1 MMYDFENMDQRLIA
15 YVNIF
20 ICANRLQAI
29 MDSGFEDITAKQWL
43 AITMIDAFPEPPTLK
58 QMSELS
64 GVTHQSM
71 RQIVDRLIDKGFL
84 KVVPDKKDKR
94 AIRLVKTEAAEHLRT
109 KKDGQDQRFVFK
121 LFECLTEEETTAYCS
136 ALAKLCDRLSEL
148 KEEKDT

>member
-1 MMYDFENMDQRLIA
+1 MYDFEHMDPRIIA
-15 YVNIF
+15 FVNIF
-20 ICANRLQAI
+20 ICANRLQTI
-29 MDSGFEDITAKQWL
+29 MDNGLVDITAKQWL
-43 AITMIDAFPEPPTLK
+43 AIAMIEAFPEPPTLK
-58 QMSELS
+58 QMSKLS
-64 GVTHQSM
+64 VVTHQSM

-121 LFECLTEEETTAYCS
+121 LFDCLTEEETTAYCS

-148 KEEKDT
+148 KEENDS